1 LICQLLTESAVLTM
15 AGGGLGLLFAK
26 GGLGLLLTVLSYGQG
41 PIPFDLS
48 VDSRLL
54 VFTGAVSLVTGVLF
68 GLAPALAAAR
78 VDVGPI
84 LKGDERGEES
94 RPLHHGSINLLV
106 VVQVALSLAL
116 LIGSGLMVRSL
127 RALNDV
133 DFGFEREKIVVAWIL
148 PALAGYDRA
157 KEMNLYRD
165 LPGRLKAIPG
175 VLSTSLLRI
184 RMLRGGWYRD
194 VWVQS
199 AKIVPE
205 QNREVRCDP
214 VGPDFFATMG
224 IKLLRGR
231 EFSPSDSE
239 TAPKVAVIS
248 EAMART
254 FFPDQNPIGLRLG
267 FGGPQTGGDTQIVG
281 VVRDVRHRV
290 PEDRPVESVYIP
302 YAQAPSE
309 QLGQMNLMV
318 RTAASP
324 STVIVAMRRELQSID
339 RNLPLVLVQTQ
350 AEEIDDAFGR
360 QRSLATLLS
369 VCGAVTLLLTSI
381 GLYGTMSH
389 AVARRTRELGIRMA
403 LGAGKHDVRW
413 MVLRQALLLVLIG
426 VAAGIPVAVAAARL
440 IANMLFG
447 VKTSDPLTVSVAI
460 LGMFATAAMAT

>member
-1 LICQLLTESAVLTM
+1 
-15 AGGGLGLLFAK
+15 
-26 GGLGLLLTVLSYGQG
+26 
-41 PIPFDLS
+41 
-48 VDSRLL
+48 
-54 VFTGAVSLVTGVLF
+54 
-68 GLAPALAAAR
+68 
-78 VDVGPI
+78 
-84 LKGDERGEES
+84 
-94 RPLHHGSINLLV
+94 
-106 VVQVALSLAL
+106 
-116 LIGSGLMVRSL
+116 
-127 RALNDV
+127 
-133 DFGFEREKIVVAWIL
+133 
-148 PALAGYDRA
+148 
-157 KEMNLYRD
+157 MNLYRD

-309 QLGQMNLMV
+309 QLGQMNVMV

-369 VCGAVTLLLTSI
+369 VFGALTLLLTSI
-381 GLYGTMSH
+381 GLYGTMSL

-460 LGMFATAAMAT
+460 LGMFATAAMATWIPCARATRVDPIVALRCD